1 MRAPITR
8 GLTVDNLNIQIH
20 MSMKNV
26 MLCGALGSL
35 LLFSTA
41 SAPHAPIAAVHLTI
55 ATLHAAALT
64 TPTGSGD
71 SDDAPYL
78 LVSVLGPGAETSSLH
93 LPASGHLSIHL
104 DEALGAGP
112 LTDLSLQPG
121 DSVRLLVS
129 VLEGKQVRLSDEA
142 QAAANSIKALGLP
155 SADRAS
161 TLATALAPVTQ
172 PDAHWLGSAALL
184 VTNENGALYWRGLD
198 CIATCKVLN
207 PPAGAALESGAKPVA
222 GVVELSGG
230 GGTYHLQLQSQR
242 SS

>member
-1 MRAPITR
+1 
-8 GLTVDNLNIQIH
+8 

-26 MLCGALGSL
+26 VLCGALGSI
-35 LLFSTA
+35 LLFGTA
-41 SAPHAPIAAVHLTI
+41 SAPHAPMAGVHLTI

-64 TPTGSGD
+64 TTTGK
-71 SDDAPYL
+71 DDADDSPYL
-78 LVSVLGPGAETSSLH
+78 LVSVLGPGAASSNLH

-104 DEALGAGP
+104 DEAIGAGP

-129 VLEGKQVRLSDEA
+129 VLEGKQVRLAEET
-142 QAAANSIKALGLP
+142 QAAANSAMAL
-155 SADRAS
+155 SQSSTDRAS
-161 TLATALAPVTQ
+161 TLATALAPLTQ
-172 PDAHWLGSAALL
+172 QNGHWLGSAALL
-184 VTNENGALYWRGLD
+184 VTNENGSIYRPGLD

-207 PPAGAALESGAKPVA
+207 PPAGTALESGAKPVA

-242 SS
+242 AS